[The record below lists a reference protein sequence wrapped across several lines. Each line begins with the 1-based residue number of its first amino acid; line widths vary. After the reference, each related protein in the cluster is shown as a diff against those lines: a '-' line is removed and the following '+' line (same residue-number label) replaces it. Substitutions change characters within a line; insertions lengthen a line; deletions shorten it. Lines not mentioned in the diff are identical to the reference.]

1 MRDNHNNGYDAIVI
15 GSGFGGAVTACRLAE
30 RGYSVLVLERGRH
43 WQHPTQ
49 YPKNL
54 FDLKNLLW
62 CRLFPNKYNGWFE
75 LRLFKRMMV
84 VQGCGVGGGS
94 LVYANVCIN
103 APEQAFETGWPE
115 EISYG
120 ALLPYYK
127 EVERMLQPEIVPP
140 SQVSRRF
147 ELVQAAAGK
156 VRGLSFDAVPLAVK
170 FDHAWNPAVSNSKPR
185 EGTCNQCGKCIIG
198 CEYGARNT
206 LDLNYLKE
214 ARKTKKVDIRPLHLV
229 RNIEKTN
236 GGYTVHFDTIDRE
249 SNSMRTGGLEE
260 APIVVLAAGS
270 LGSTEL
276 LLRCR
281 DQYRTLPQISRCL
294 GYNWGANGDFLTLG
308 LYWDQVYASKGVTIS
323 CADDGLNGKA
333 FGAPLFIE
341 DGGWP
346 KELFGKGAHVMP
358 WFGQAMDAAD
368 ARLFLRRSWLS
379 WLLRDDSPQKMK
391 LDLYWKSERSKAV
404 YDSFATAHRG
414 LIRATGGWPLP
425 STWAIFGF
433 LASPHPL
440 GGCNMGTTSTNGV
453 VDHRGAV
460 FDCPGLYVVDG
471 SIIPMAIGRNPSKT
485 IAALAERSAGFIIDH
500 LRSMGRYGTL

>member
-1 MRDNHNNGYDAIVI
+1 MSGKHPTGYDAIVI

-30 RGYSVLVLERGRH
+30 QGFSVLVLERGRH
-43 WQHPTQ
+43 WQDPTQ

-54 FDLKNLLW
+54 FDLKSLLW
-62 CRLFPNKYNGWFE
+62 WRLFPNRFNGWFE

-103 APEQAFETGWPE
+103 APEQAFETGWPGQ
-115 EISYG
+115 ISYRG
-120 ALLPYYK
+120 LEPYYK
-127 EVERMLQPEIVPP
+127 KVESMLAPETVPP
-140 SQVSRRF
+140 SQVSRRY
-147 ELVQAAAGK
+147 ETVWAAATAK
-156 VRGLSFDAVPLAVK
+156 SRQFRFEAVPLAVK
-170 FDHAWNPAVSNSKPR
+170 FDRTWDPARK
-185 EGTCNQCGKCIIG
+185 GTEPAQGRCNGCGKCIIG

-206 LDLNYLKE
+206 LDVNYLKD
-214 ARKTKKVDIRPLHLV
+214 ARKTHKVDIRPLHVV
-229 RNIEKTN
+229 RKIEQTSR
-236 GGYTVHFDTIDRE
+236 GYWVIFDEIDRE
-249 SNSMRTGGLEE
+249 HQSMKTGGHEE
-260 APIVVLAAGS
+260 APIVVVAAGS

-308 LYWDQVYASKGVTIS
+308 LYRKQVVASHGVTIS
-323 CADDGLNGKA
+323 CAYDALDGEEFK
-333 FGAPLFIE
+333 APLFIE

-346 KELFGKGAHVMP
+346 KQLFTKGSHTMP

-379 WLLRDDSPQKMK
+379 WLLRDASPQKMK

-404 YDSFATAHRG
+404 YDAFANAHREM
-414 LIRATGGWPLP
+414 IHATGGWALP
-425 STWAIFGF
+425 STWAMFGF

-440 GGCNMGTTSTNGV
+440 GGCNMGTTSTDGV

-460 FDCPGLYVVDG
+460 FGYDGLYVVDG
-471 SIIPMAIGRNPSKT
+471 SVIPMAIGRNPSKT
-485 IAALAERSAGFIIDH
+485 IAALAERSAEFIAAD
-500 LRSMGRYGTL
+500 LRRMGR